1 MNDKKMRKKI
11 PKLRSKKG
19 LSLVELIV
27 GVTIMAM
34 AISSAAGA
42 IVTGYKTTID
52 NAIRNEAAAK
62 CASVNEVIMKAVKN
76 CDFYDADEAKKYFFE
91 KTTGEGAGAT
101 TVSLDPNTNADDS
114 VYQAGKAKFSDL
126 YYNSSTVFPDEAHDL
141 QYQIDI
147 NAVENLTADG
157 VEDIAMKGI
166 KIKTAINVPDGY
178 VEIFSF
184 VPYFNQ
190 D

>member
-52 NAIRNEAAAK
+52 NAIRNEAAVK
-62 CASVNEVIMKAVKN
+62 CASVNEIIMKAIKN
-76 CDFYDADEAKKYFFE
+76 CDFYIFPCGIIPRRAD
-91 KTTGEGAGAT
+91 
-101 TVSLDPNTNADDS
+101 
-114 VYQAGKAKFSDL
+114 
-126 YYNSSTVFPDEAHDL
+126 
-141 QYQIDI
+141 
-147 NAVENLTADG
+147 
-157 VEDIAMKGI
+157 
-166 KIKTAINVPDGY
+166 
-178 VEIFSF
+178 
-184 VPYFNQ
+184 
-190 D
+190 

>member
-52 NAIRNEAAAK
+52 NAIRNEAAVK
-62 CASVNEVIMKAVKN
+62 CASVNEIIMKAIKN
-76 CDFYDADEAKKYFFE
+76 CDFYDSDEAEKYFF
-91 KTTGEGAGAT
+91 KKKQGDGPTAT
-101 TVSLDPNTNADDS
+101 FLTLDPNTNADDS
-114 VYQAGKAKFSDL
+114 VYQAGKSKFSDL
-126 YYNSSTVFPDEAHDL
+126 YYNSSTVFPDDTHDL

-157 VEDIAMKGI
+157 VEDIEMKGI

-184 VPYFNQ
+184 VPYSNQ